1 MRIYITLIALV
12 TLVIGLVLFVFVADK
27 PSYELNAGAGVQS
40 AVLKNGMKV
49 VVLENRR
56 APVVVTQVWYKVG
69 GSYERNG
76 ITGVSHVLEHMMFKG
91 TEDIPAG
98 KFSEIIA
105 AHGGK
110 ENAFTSKDYTAYF
123 QRISSDHLDLCLE
136 LEADRMKNLLLDEEE
151 FLKEIEVVKEERR
164 LRTDDKPTALT
175 YERFN
180 AVAFVNNPYRK
191 PIIGWMEDLDT
202 MKIDDLKEWYRSWYA
217 PNNATLVV
225 VGDVQA
231 AEVFALA
238 KKHFGALKPA
248 ELPELKPR
256 REVEQFGVK
265 RVAVK
270 APARVPFLVMGYK
283 VPVLNTAGSDAEKN
297 DVYAL
302 ELLSG
307 LLDGGNSSRFSK
319 NLVRGEQIATSVS
332 AGYSLYA
339 LHDSLFTVSAIPA
352 NGISVDEME
361 KAIIEQVKA
370 IQEEPPT
377 QKELDRVK
385 AQVVASS
392 VFEQDSSFYQAMKIG
407 ILETVGLGWETK
419 DEYVERINAV
429 TAEQVQQVARKY
441 LVENQLTVA
450 ELVPQSTEI
459 QATAGANN
467 ISGGRHAH

>member
-1 MRIYITLIALV
+1 
-12 TLVIGLVLFVFVADK
+12 
-27 PSYELNAGAGVQS
+27 
-40 AVLKNGMKV
+40 MKV
-49 VVLENRR
+49 IVQENRR

-69 GSYERNG
+69 GSYERDG

-91 TEDIPAG
+91 TEEVPAG

-123 QRISSDHLDLCLE
+123 QRISNDHLELCLE
-136 LEADRMKNLLLDEEE
+136 LEADRMKNLLLEEDE

-180 AVAFVNNPYRK
+180 ATAFVNNPYRK

-202 MKIDDLKEWYRSWYA
+202 MEIDDLREWYQAWYA

-225 VGDVQA
+225 VGDVRA
-231 AEVFALA
+231 AEVFSLA
-238 KKHFGALKPA
+238 KKHFGPLRPA
-248 ELPELKPR
+248 DVPTLKPR
-256 REVEQFGVK
+256 REVEQHGIK

-270 APARVPFLVMGYK
+270 APARVPYLVMGYK
-283 VPVLNTAGSDAEKN
+283 VPVLKTAEQKD

-319 NLVRGEQIATSVS
+319 NLIRGSQIATSVGS
-332 AGYSLYA
+332 SYSLYS
-339 LHDSLFTVSAIPA
+339 LHDSLFTISAIPS
-352 NGISVDEME
+352 NGASIDQLET
-361 KAIIEQVKA
+361 AIIGQIKA
-370 IQEEPPT
+370 LQQEPPS
-377 QKELDRVK
+377 QQELDRVK
-385 AQVVASS
+385 AQVVAAS

-407 ILETVGLGWETK
+407 IMETVGLGWETK

-429 TAEQVQQVARKY
+429 TAEEVQQVARKY
-441 LVENQLTVA
+441 FVEDQLTVA
-450 ELVPQSTEI
+450 ELVPQSNEL
-459 QATAGANN
+459 QASIENDVTSGAGDANE
-467 ISGGRHAH
+467 

>member
-12 TLVIGLVLFVFVADK
+12 TLVIGLFLFVFVADK
-27 PSYELNAGAGVQS
+27 PSYEYNAEGGVQS

-69 GSYERNG
+69 GSYERDG

-91 TEDIPAG
+91 TEEVPAG

-123 QRISSDHLDLCLE
+123 QRISNDNLELCLE

-191 PIIGWMEDLDT
+191 PIIGWMEDLDA
-202 MKIDDLKEWYRSWYA
+202 MEIDDLKDWYQSWYS

-231 AEVFALA
+231 EEVFALA

-248 ELPELKPR
+248 EVPVLKPR
-256 REVEQFGVK
+256 KEVDQFGVK
-265 RVAVK
+265 RI
-270 APARVPFLVMGYK
+270 
-283 VPVLNTAGSDAEKN
+283 AGPRSFPGHG
-297 DVYAL
+297 VQG
-302 ELLSG
+302 SG
-307 LLDGGNSSRFSK
+307 TEYR
-319 NLVRGEQIATSVS
+319 RERRR
-332 AGYSLYA
+332 
-339 LHDSLFTVSAIPA
+339 
-352 NGISVDEME
+352 
-361 KAIIEQVKA
+361 
-370 IQEEPPT
+370 
-377 QKELDRVK
+377 KE
-385 AQVVASS
+385 
-392 VFEQDSSFYQAMKIG
+392 
-407 ILETVGLGWETK
+407 
-419 DEYVERINAV
+419 
-429 TAEQVQQVARKY
+429 
-441 LVENQLTVA
+441 
-450 ELVPQSTEI
+450 
-459 QATAGANN
+459 
-467 ISGGRHAH
+467 

>member
-1 MRIYITLIALV
+1 MRIYISLV
-12 TLVIGLVLFVFVADK
+12 VLATLVIGAVLFVFVDDE
-27 PSYELNAGAGVQS
+27 PSSEPVAEGGLRS

-49 VVLENRR
+49 VVMENRR

-69 GSYERNG
+69 GSYEHDG
-76 ITGVSHVLEHMMFKG
+76 ITGISHVLEHLMFKG
-91 TEDIPAG
+91 TEDVPAG
-98 KFSEIIA
+98 EFSEIIA

-123 QRISSDHLDLCLE
+123 QRISNDHLELCLQ
-136 LEADRMKNLLLDEEE
+136 LEADRMRNLLLNEDE

-164 LRTDDKPTALT
+164 LRTDDKPMALT

-180 AVAFVNNPYRK
+180 AVAFANSPYRK

-202 MKIDDLKEWYRSWYA
+202 MKIDDLRDWYRAWYA

-231 AEVFALA
+231 EQVFSFAR
-238 KKHFGALKPA
+238 KYFGSLKPA
-248 ELPELKPR
+248 EVPVLKPR
-256 REVEQFGVK
+256 REVEQHGIK
-265 RVAVK
+265 RLAVK

-283 VPVLNTAGSDAEKN
+283 VPVLTSAESEA
-297 DVYAL
+297 DIAEVYAL

-319 NLVRGEQIATSVS
+319 NLVRGSQIATSAS

-339 LHDSLFTVSAIPA
+339 LHDSLFTLSAIPS
-352 NGISVDEME
+352 NGTSVDALE
-361 KAIIEQVKA
+361 AALFEQIAA
-370 IQEEPPT
+370 IQETPPT
-377 QKELDRVK
+377 EQELARVK

-407 ILETVGLGWETK
+407 IMETVGLGWETK
-419 DEYVERINAV
+419 DEYVDRINAV
-429 TAEQVQQVARKY
+429 TAEQVQRAAQKY
-441 LVENQLTVA
+441 LVETRLTVA
-450 ELVPQSTEI
+450 ELIPQPGEL
-459 QATAGANN
+459 QATAGRSGVNG
-467 ISGGRHAH
+467 GGRAH